1 MTKYIKFDNI
11 IDVNKAITTI
21 WDESDSINE
30 LINNLCNVFKAQQF
44 YNWEEFKVL
53 VNKLIGYEF

>member
-1 MTKYIKFDNI
+1 MKKYIKFDNI
-11 IDVNKAITTI
+11 IDVNKAITSSWTY
-21 WDESDSINE
+21 SDSINE
-30 LINNLCNVFKAQQF
+30 LKNNLCNVFKAQQF

>member
-1 MTKYIKFDNI
+1 MKKYIKFDNI

-21 WDESDSINE
+21 WNESDSINE
-30 LINNLCNVFKAQQF
+30 LKNNLCNVYKTQQF